1 MLQGNS
7 ELARSA
13 RSHSAGV
20 LGGSSSLGNF
30 RVLDNTT
37 GPGGLTKSYSVSGS
51 RPATLTPSELGRQEL
66 YELLPFQAVFGLQ
79 KKEREISKAFAEY
92 AAEVDVAS
100 AKGLSD
106 ADKTARQS
114 QASMMILD
122 EIEFDAG
129 VVTTPLVF
137 AIIVASTCQF
147 LVGYNTGVMN
157 APEKVIFPGHS
168 TTEWAVVRHPLQGI
182 S

>member
-20 LGGSSSLGNF
+20 LGGSSSFGNF
-30 RVLDNTT
+30 RVMENAAP
-37 GPGGLTKSYSVSGS
+37 PGAAGLTKAYSVSGS

-66 YELLPFQAVFGLQ
+66 YELVPFQALFGLQ
-79 KKEREISKAFAEY
+79 KREHEISKAFAEY

-100 AKGLSD
+100 AKGLSEV
-106 ADKTARQS
+106 DKNVRQS

-122 EIEFDAG
+122 EIEFDSS
-129 VVTTPLVF
+129 VVTAPLVF

-168 TTEWAVVRHPLQGI
+168 TTAWAMVSINHF
-182 S
+182 